1 MIHMFNRYFS
11 AKSILVTA
19 SEIALISII
28 TFLVSAFNFSYW
40 EADLSLHD
48 PFFARTGF
56 IVLVYSIVLYY
67 SDFFKADYYR
77 PGRKMIIRL
86 LSAVVLAGAALFFIC
101 FFLLSD
107 NLKIWYGVLAVN
119 LLVLPVCLIIWRFA
133 LLKCPSM
140 EQSNEKVLVIG
151 SGDLAKNIG
160 LKIFNREN
168 HGLRLHGFIDNDP
181 EKLGRSIVNPG
192 VVGGYGDIM
201 RIVKNENI
209 RKIIVAL
216 PDRRARLPMSALL
229 DCKLKGVT
237 IVEGATF
244 HERLEG
250 KVPLEHLKPSWVVF
264 SDGFKS
270 LRSRKIVK
278 RMTDVFFSSI
288 MLIVLS
294 PVMLITAILIKLDS
308 KGSVIFSQTR
318 VGENEKEFNVY
329 KFRSMKQDAEAG
341 TGPVWAN
348 ADDNRVTRFGRF
360 MRKTRLDELPQLI
373 NVIKGDMSFV
383 GPRPERPYF
392 VEQLKKEIPYFE
404 MRTVVKPGLTGWT
417 QIKYAY
423 GATVEDAIE
432 KLQYDIY
439 YIKHMSLF
447 FDLMIILGT
456 IKVVLTGQGAR

>member
-1 MIHMFNRYFS
+1 MLHIFNRYVS
-11 AKSILVTA
+11 ATSVLVAT
-19 SEIALISII
+19 SEIVLISII
-28 TFLVSAFNFSYW
+28 TVLTSAVNFSYW
-40 EADLSLHD
+40 EASFALDFS
-48 PFFARTGF
+48 FFVRVGF
-56 IVLVYSIVLYY
+56 IILIYSIVLYY
-67 SDFFKADYYR
+67 SDSFKPDYYR
-77 PGRKMIIRL
+77 LSQQMIVRLLLAIVFASGVLFFVYLFL
-86 LSAVVLAGAALFFIC
+86 LSAN
-101 FFLLSD
+101 S
-107 NLKIWYGVLAVN
+107 NIWYGVLIVN
-119 LLVLPVCLIIWRFA
+119 LPVILVCLIVWRFV
-133 LLKCPSM
+133 LSKCHGLEPSK
-140 EQSNEKVLVIG
+140 EKVLVIG

-160 LKIFNREN
+160 LKIFNQAS
-168 HGLRLHGFIDNDP
+168 HGLRLYGFIDNDP
-181 EKLGRSIVNPG
+181 EKLGQSIVNPG

-201 RIVKNENI
+201 RIVKNDNI
-209 RKIIVAL
+209 RKIIIAL

-237 IVEGATF
+237 ILEGATF
-244 HERLEG
+244 HELLEG

-278 RMTDVFFSSI
+278 RMSDVFFSSL
-288 MLIVLS
+288 MLIALS
-294 PVMLITAILIKLDS
+294 PVMLITAFLIKLDS
-308 KGSVIFSQTR
+308 RGPVIFSQTR
-318 VGENEKEFNVY
+318 VGENEKEFDVY
-329 KFRSMKQDAEAG
+329 KFRSMKRDAEAG

-348 ADDNRVTRFGRF
+348 ADDNRVTRLGKF
-360 MRKTRLDELPQLI
+360 MRNTRLDELPQLI

-392 VEQLKKEIPYFE
+392 VEKLKKDIPYFE

-439 YIKHMSLF
+439 YIKHMSLL
-447 FDLMIILGT
+447 FDLVIIMGT